1 MLSYLRVLGI
11 DESRYVGIDLSSTMI
26 AKAKSRLQY
35 EKSKSKR
42 INTGRKEKDPLFIQG
57 NFLSNY
63 RCQPPTKY
71 SSILFNGVFQF
82 FAEKQWNQALEQARY
97 CLHSKIL
104 INQNYIINRSL
115 INVGSR
121 VVISHVNGADFVKLE
136 KAKNSATC
144 LSIMPT
150 VEELN
155 KICDAQKFRLVFSN
169 GNLDDFY
176 LVVLEAI

>member
-1 MLSYLRVLGI
+1 MFSYLRVQGL

-42 INTGRKEKDPLFIQG
+42 INTGKKEKDPTFIQG

-71 SSILFNGVFQF
+71 STILFNGVFQF
-82 FAEKQWNQALEQARY
+82 FAAENQWNRVLEQA
-97 CLHSKIL
+97 
-104 INQNYIINRSL
+104 RSL

-150 VEELN
+150 IEELN
-155 KICDAQKFRLVFSN
+155 QLCDAQKFRLLFSAD
-169 GNLDDFY
+169 NLDDFY

>member
-1 MLSYLRVLGI
+1 MFSYLRVQGL

-35 EKSKSKR
+35 EKSKLKR
-42 INTGRKEKDPLFIQG
+42 INTGKKEKDPTFIQG

-71 SSILFNGVFQF
+71 SVVLLNAVFQF
-82 FAEKQWNQALEQARY
+82 FAENQWNQVLEQAR
-97 CLHSKIL
+97 
-104 INQNYIINRSL
+104 SL
-115 INVGSR
+115 MANVGSR

-150 VEELN
+150 IEELN
-155 KICDAQKFRLVFSN
+155 QLCDAQKFRLLFSAD
-169 GNLDDFY
+169 NLDDFY

>member
-1 MLSYLRVLGI
+1 MFSYLRVQGL

-42 INTGRKEKDPLFIQG
+42 INTGKKEKDPTFIQG

-71 SSILFNGVFQF
+71 STILFNGVFQF
-82 FAEKQWNQALEQARY
+82 IAAENQWNQVLEQAR
-97 CLHSKIL
+97 
-104 INQNYIINRSL
+104 SL
-115 INVGSR
+115 MNDVGSR

-136 KAKNSATC
+136 KRKTVQHVSALC
-144 LSIMPT
+144 LP
-150 VEELN
+150 
-155 KICDAQKFRLVFSN
+155 
-169 GNLDDFY
+169 
-176 LVVLEAI
+176 